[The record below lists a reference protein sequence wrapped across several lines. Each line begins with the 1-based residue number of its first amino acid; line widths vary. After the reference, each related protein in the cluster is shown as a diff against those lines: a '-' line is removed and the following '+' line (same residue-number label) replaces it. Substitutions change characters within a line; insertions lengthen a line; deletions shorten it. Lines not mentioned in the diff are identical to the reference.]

1 MAVRAVRASSRR
13 RLPPAVRG
21 SAHHGLVL
29 AAAAL
34 TVLLAATVLA
44 ALAALATGAVNA
56 GAAARLDADARAEVQ
71 ISALV
76 RNGGRDAGQDGGF
89 AAADRAVRAA
99 AAVAF
104 GDVPERTSA
113 ARYGLDPLAIATA
126 PPGSAQAQ
134 LQLHP
139 IAVQDAAVHARLDS
153 GSWPTGAAAAPVA
166 AITADRSDAAVGTVD
181 AALPVSLARR
191 LGARPGTV
199 LVLADAA
206 RRTVRVR
213 ITGVYTATAT
223 QPGFWPGLVGDPLQG
238 DLRAG
243 SLLVVAPAAFT
254 ATPAFDQAVSARWTV
269 LPDLSALDTARL
281 PALRDRIAGF
291 AASDTGRS
299 VYLGRTPALPQLAVV
314 SALPDAVDALS
325 LPLVVARSALYQPT
339 ALLAVLALT
348 ALVLTARQP
357 AEHRRIELMLR
368 QVRGAGTGRLLLSAA
383 GEWALVALPAGLAAP
398 FLAGALLRLL
408 HAAGLLALRP
418 PDSTLGGA
426 VRAAVAVTVLVH
438 GLATLLPVL
447 ATVVGGGALAR
458 LRMRG
463 ARAAL
468 AQRVGA
474 DLALLAV
481 AVLGYLQLAHYR
493 TTVTGSAADGAA
505 DVDPVLVLVPAVAT
519 LAAALLLLRLLPLT
533 SWALDRFG
541 RRRRGLVLPLA
552 AWQLSRRSARNAG
565 PVVLMCLAVAVGGLA
580 DTVLA
585 GLDGLAHDQAVFSV
599 GADVGV
605 DQVDPTDRPPE
616 VMRAALAA
624 LPGVTGLTPVTSTGG
639 SNADS
644 DTDQVVGIDT
654 RPLATAG
661 STPATAAPPTSTP
674 NAPTPTP
681 TPATAAPLL
690 RADLAGPALPAEL
703 AALGA
708 RVPVHGLPLAGRPT
722 SLLLDETLASDS
734 DRSPPQLRVTLE
746 DAAGLSSSVTVPL
759 PAADGARH
767 LVPVPLTGP
776 ADGGAVRSYPLTLT
790 GLAVVMPTEQPRAV
804 LTLTLHRIGSAAGWT
819 GSPPAGT
826 VWVDRTP
833 AALESSSGGAC
844 LPSGGSVPEFGEGN
858 PGLCSLRSG
867 PDLLRLV
874 FGTSEAAA
882 SQAGAQLEF
891 GLAATGVA
899 ATTLPGPVPALADSA
914 AVAEQQLVPGSVVRL
929 TLDDGHLL
937 SLRVTGTIAGVPGT
951 DRGQGHFLVDQH
963 ALAAA
968 EALLASTPE
977 PATVWW
983 LSSSDPDRTAAA
995 VAADGGLGTARTVGA
1010 AQAALRADPFRS
1022 GMRAVLALC
1031 RLLAPAFAVVGFTV
1045 HAVIATRERRREFAL
1060 LRAMGIRSRRLSA
1073 LLWAE
1078 QLSVALFALVPGVLL
1093 GTGLAALVLPTVTVD
1108 DSGGPPFPPLLV
1120 HVPWLRVALTALVTA
1135 GVILLVVVGLARL
1148 LAKVDLVRVLRAGEG
1163 E

>member
-1 MAVRAVRASSRR
+1 MAVRAVRASSR

-44 ALAALATGAVNA
+44 ALAALATSAVNA
-56 GAAARLDADARAEVQ
+56 GAAARLDADPRAEVQ
-71 ISALV
+71 LSAV
-76 RNGGRDAGQDGGF
+76 DQGRGL
-89 AAADRAVRAA
+89 AAADLAVRAA
-99 AAVAF
+99 AATAF
-104 GDVPERTSA
+104 GDIPERTSA
-113 ARYGLDPLAIATA
+113 ALYGLDPLAVSGAVT
-126 PPGSAQAQ
+126 GSARAQ

-153 GSWPTGAAAAPVA
+153 GDWPSGAAAPSVA
-166 AITADRSDAAVGTVD
+166 AMTAITATTADPSTRAGATVD
-181 AALPVSLARR
+181 AAVPQSLARR
-191 LGARPGTV
+191 LDARPGTV
-199 LVLADAA
+199 VVLADAA
-206 RRTVRVR
+206 RRSVRVR
-213 ITGVYTATAT
+213 ITGVYTATTT

-254 ATPAFDQAVSARWTV
+254 GTPAFDTSVSARWTV
-269 LPDLSALDTARL
+269 LPDLSQLDTARL

-291 AASDTGRS
+291 AASDTTRS
-299 VYLGRTPALPQLAVV
+299 VYLGRTPALPQLSVV
-314 SALPDAVDALS
+314 SALPDAVDSLA

-357 AEHRRIELMLR
+357 VAHRRIELMLR
-368 QVRGAGTGRLLLSAA
+368 QVRGAGTGRLLAASAA
-383 GEWALVALPAGLAAP
+383 EWAVVALPAGLAAP

-408 HAAGLLALRP
+408 HGVGLLALRP
-418 PDSTLGGA
+418 PDSTLVPA
-426 VRAAVAVTVLVH
+426 AWAAVAATVLVH

-447 ATVVGGGALAR
+447 TTVGGGGALAR
-458 LRMRG
+458 IRMRG
-463 ARAAL
+463 ARAAV

-505 DVDPVLVLVPAVAT
+505 DVDPVLVLVPAVAA
-519 LAAALLLLRLLPLT
+519 LASALLLLRLLPLT
-533 SWALDRFG
+533 AWALDRFG

-599 GADVGV
+599 GADVRV
-605 DQVDPTDRPPE
+605 DQSDPTDRPPE
-616 VMRAALAA
+616 ALRGALAA
-624 LPGVTGLTPVTSTGG
+624 LPGVTGLTPVTTTDG

-644 DTDQVVGIDT
+644 DPDQVVGIDT
-654 RPLATAG
+654 RPLAG
-661 STPATAAPPTSTP
+661 NGP
-674 NAPTPTP
+674 
-681 TPATAAPLL
+681 TAAPLL

-708 RVPVHGLPLAGRPT
+708 RIPVHGLPLAGRPAE
-722 SLLLDETLASDS
+722 LLLDETLAGDG
-734 DRSPPQLRVTLE
+734 DRSPPQLRLSLE
-746 DAAGLSSSVTVPL
+746 DAAGLSSVVTVPL

-767 LVPVPLTGP
+767 LVRVPLTGP
-776 ADGGAVRSYPLTLT
+776 GYAGAARSYPLTLT
-790 GLAVVMPTEQPRAV
+790 GLAVVVPTERPRAT
-804 LTLTLHRIGSAAGWT
+804 LTLTLHRIGSADGWDGGLST
-819 GSPPAGT
+819 GA
-826 VWVDRTP
+826 VWVDQTP
-833 AALESSSGGAC
+833 PALEAGSGAC
-844 LPSGGSVPEFGEGN
+844 VSPGGPSVAIGEGD
-858 PGLCSLRSG
+858 PGICSLRSG
-867 PDLLRLV
+867 QDLLRLV
-874 FGTSEAAA
+874 FGTSEAAGTA
-882 SQAGAQLEF
+882 PGAQLLL
-891 GLAATGVA
+891 GLAGVGTAPGA
-899 ATTLPGPVPALADSA
+899 APAPVPAIADSA
-914 AVAEQQLVPGSVVRL
+914 AVAEQRLAPGSLVRL
-929 TLDDGHLL
+929 TLDDGHVLP
-937 SLRVTGTIAGVPGT
+937 LRVVGTVAGLPGT
-951 DRGQGHFLVDQH
+951 DRDQGHFLVDQH

-968 EALLASTPE
+968 EALLASTPQ

-983 LSSSDPDRTAAA
+983 LDSRDPDRTAAA
-995 VAADGGLGTARTVGA
+995 VTADGGLGTAQTIGVA
-1010 AQAALRADPFRS
+1010 EAALRADPFRS

-1078 QLSVALFALVPGVLL
+1078 QLSVALFSLLPGVLL
-1093 GTGLAALVLPTVTVD
+1093 GTGLAVLVLPTTTVD

-1120 HVPWLRVALTALVTA
+1120 HVPWLRVALTALATA
-1135 GVILLVVVGLARL
+1135 GVILLVVVVLARL
-1148 LAKVDLVRVLRAGEG
+1148 LARVDLVRVLRAGES

>member
-1 MAVRAVRASSRR
+1 MAVMAVRASSR

-34 TVLLAATVLA
+34 TVLLAGTVLA
-44 ALAALATGAVNA
+44 ALAALATSAVNA
-56 GAAARLDADARAEVQ
+56 GAAARLDADPRAELQ
-71 ISALV
+71 FSAV
-76 RNGGRDAGQDGGF
+76 EQGGGL

-99 AAVAF
+99 AATAF
-104 GDVPERTSA
+104 GDIPERTSA
-113 ARYGLDPLAIATA
+113 ALYGLDPLSVSGATT
-126 PPGSAQAQ
+126 GSAQAQ

-139 IAVQDAAVHARLDS
+139 ISTQDAAVHARLDS
-153 GSWPTGAAAAPVA
+153 GSWPSGAATVSVAAMTAAPSA
-166 AITADRSDAAVGTVD
+166 QTGGTVD
-181 AALPVSLARR
+181 AAVPQSLARR

-206 RRTVRVR
+206 RRAVRVR
-213 ITGVYTATAT
+213 ITGVYTATST
-223 QPGFWPGLVGDPLQG
+223 QPGFWPGMVGDPLQG

-254 ATPAFDQAVSARWTV
+254 GTPAFDASVSARWTV
-269 LPDLSALDTARL
+269 LPGLSHLDAARL
-281 PALRDRIAGF
+281 PALRDRIAGL
-291 AASDTGRS
+291 AASDTTRS

-314 SALPDAVDALS
+314 SALPDAVDALT

-357 AEHRRIELMLR
+357 VVHRRVELTLR
-368 QVRGAGTGRLLLSAA
+368 QVRGAGTGRLLAA
-383 GEWALVALPAGLAAP
+383 STGEWAVVALPAALAAP
-398 FLAGALLRLL
+398 FLAGVLLRLL
-408 HAAGLLALRP
+408 HGAGLLALRP
-418 PDSTLGGA
+418 PDSTLVPA
-426 VRAAVAVTVLVH
+426 AWAAVGVTVLVH
-438 GLATLLPVL
+438 GLATLLPVV

-458 LRMRG
+458 VRMRG
-463 ARAAL
+463 ARAAV

-505 DVDPVLVLVPAVAT
+505 DVDPVLVLVPVVAA

-533 SWALDRFG
+533 AWALDRFG

-585 GLDGLAHDQAVFSV
+585 GLDALAHDQAVFSV
-599 GADVGV
+599 GADVRV
-605 DQVDPTDRPPE
+605 DQADPTDRPPE
-616 VMRAALAA
+616 VLRGALAA
-624 LPGVTGLTPVTSTGG
+624 LPGVTGLTPVTTTDG

-644 DTDQVVGIDT
+644 DLDQVVGIDT
-654 RPLATAG
+654 RPLATDA
-661 STPATAAPPTSTP
+661 AAP
-674 NAPTPTP
+674 AA

-690 RADLAGPALPAEL
+690 RADLAGPAFPAEL

-708 RVPVHGLPLAGRPT
+708 RIPVHGFPLAGRPAV
-722 SLLLDETLASDS
+722 LLLDETLAGDG
-734 DRSPPQLRVTLE
+734 DRSPPQLRLSLE
-746 DAAGLSSSVTVPL
+746 DAAGLSSVVTVPL
-759 PAADGARH
+759 PAVDGARH

-776 ADGGAVRSYPLTLT
+776 GYAGAVRSYPLTLT
-790 GLAVVMPTEQPRAV
+790 GLAVVMPTEQPRAT
-804 LTLTLHRIGSAAGWT
+804 LTLTLHRIGSADGWNGGPSVRT
-819 GSPPAGT
+819 AWVNQTPPA
-826 VWVDRTP
+826 
-833 AALESSSGGAC
+833 LEAGSGAC
-844 LPSGGSVPEFGEGN
+844 VSLGGPSVPIGEGN
-858 PGLCSLRSG
+858 PGICSLRSG
-867 PDLLRLV
+867 PDLLRLA
-874 FGTSEAAA
+874 FGTSDAAGTA
-882 SQAGAQLEF
+882 PGAQLLL
-891 GLAATGVA
+891 GLAAVGA
-899 ATTLPGPVPALADSA
+899 APGAAPTPVPAVADSA
-914 AVAEQQLVPGSVVRL
+914 AAAEQRLVPGSLVRL
-929 TLDDGHLL
+929 TLDDGHVLP
-937 SLRVTGTIAGVPGT
+937 LRVVGTVAGLPGT
-951 DRGQGHFLVDQH
+951 DRDQGHFLVDQH

-968 EALLASTPE
+968 EALLASTPQ

-983 LSSSDPDRTAAA
+983 LDSSDPDRTAAA
-995 VAADGGLGTARTVGA
+995 VTADGGLGTARTISTSE
-1010 AQAALRADPFRS
+1010 AALRADPFRS

-1078 QLSVALFALVPGVLL
+1078 QLSVALFALVPGALL
-1093 GTGLAALVLPTVTVD
+1093 GTGLAVLVLPTTTVD

-1120 HVPWLRVALTALVTA
+1120 QVPWLRVALTALATA
-1135 GVILLVVVGLARL
+1135 GVILLVVVALARL
-1148 LAKVDLVRVLRAGEG
+1148 LARVDLVRVLRAGES